1 MQASIFGA
9 CSKSEQIGR
18 VVARKVS
25 GVKMGNDGG
34 ESLISLDGV
43 VPRRMV
49 VCLLLTC
56 SLASQVQKFSSGSS
70 GKMAVKRLCVWITKR
85 ASGLSKP
92 VPPITKGSLPNEV
105 EKDNQRETEKM
116 AMNMEMVI
124 VTAITAVGIS
134 LTSLFFTHTTFD
146 FRTRINKNQFHLVN

>member
-1 MQASIFGA
+1 MQASIFCA

-18 VVARKVS
+18 VVARRVS

-43 VPRRMV
+43 VPSRMV
-49 VCLLLTC
+49 GV
-56 SLASQVQKFSSGSS
+56 SASDMFP
-70 GKMAVKRLCVWITKR
+70 C
-85 ASGLSKP
+85 
-92 VPPITKGSLPNEV
+92 ITKGSLPNQV

-116 AMNMEMVI
+116 ATNMEMVI